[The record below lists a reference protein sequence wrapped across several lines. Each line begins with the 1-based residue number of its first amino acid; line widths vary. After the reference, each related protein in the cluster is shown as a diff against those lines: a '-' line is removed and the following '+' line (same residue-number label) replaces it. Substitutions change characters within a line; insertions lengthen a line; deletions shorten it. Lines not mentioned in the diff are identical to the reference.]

1 MKLSKKEKLTVEF
14 YDNMAETWSRE
25 HASPGW
31 WSAEIVTFQRY
42 LPTGKI
48 LEIGSGGGRD
58 AKELIEAGY
67 KYQGTDVSKGL
78 LEEARKLNPGAEF
91 LSQSVYELDFP
102 DNSFDGFWASAV
114 LLHIPKNRID
124 AALQSLGRV
133 VRGEGVGFISV
144 KKGEG
149 ERIESEEARLPSVHQ
164 RLFSY
169 YSEGEFKDVLL
180 RNNFTILKSY
190 LKPSGGKTTWLVFF
204 VQIRK
209 L

>member
-1 MKLSKKEKLTVEF
+1 MKLSPEEKQTVDT
-14 YDNMAETWSRE
+14 YDEMAEDWVARHSS
-25 HASPGW
+25 AGW
-31 WSAEIVTFQRY
+31 WKEEIEKFKSFQ
-42 LPTGKI
+42 PNGKI
-48 LEIGSGGGRD
+48 LEVGSGGGRD

-67 KYQGTDVSKGL
+67 EYTGTDVSKGL
-78 LEEARKLNPGAEF
+78 LREARKVNPGVEF
-91 LSQSVYELDFP
+91 LNQSIYELQFP
-102 DNSFDGFWASAV
+102 ENHFDGFWASAV

-204 VQIRK
+204 VQAQK
-209 L
+209 T